1 MEHNVLLRNVATERD
16 IVGLTFA
23 KHENG
28 CMMLLLTGV
37 SNIDNVY
44 AGNQHI
50 MQQEGPRA
58 LDRSPE
64 TWHIRWC
71 FVQLWLRRYH
81 LKIFLFLALVAAE
94 QNILINFG
102 RRHNEEHFFEIY
114 LNLDQLLRRKGL
126 LKRFLN
132 YSSGGL
138 FVQCFQTIC
147 AIMVVVFMRNISVKL
162 SRIWNSASRLIWN
175 AV

>member
-64 TWHIRWC
+64 TWHIR
-71 FVQLWLRRYH
+71 
-81 LKIFLFLALVAAE
+81 
-94 QNILINFG
+94 
-102 RRHNEEHFFEIY
+102 
-114 LNLDQLLRRKGL
+114 
-126 LKRFLN
+126 
-132 YSSGGL
+132 
-138 FVQCFQTIC
+138 
-147 AIMVVVFMRNISVKL
+147 
-162 SRIWNSASRLIWN
+162 
-175 AV
+175 